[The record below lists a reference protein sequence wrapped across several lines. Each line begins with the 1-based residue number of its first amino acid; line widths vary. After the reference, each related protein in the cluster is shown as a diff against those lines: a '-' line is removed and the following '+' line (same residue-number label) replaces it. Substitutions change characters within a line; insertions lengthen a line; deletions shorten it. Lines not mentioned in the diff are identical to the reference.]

1 MSAVEHIYETTYLA
15 SPEVNDTYCYESATG
30 LEVNASHGVDE
41 GTYCASIGIA
51 TIQTAILATLVFAG
65 TDNVTNDLDG
75 AIIRLKSGRLILEN
89 AQPSSA
95 LC

>member
-1 MSAVEHIYETTYLA
+1 
-15 SPEVNDTYCYESATG
+15 
-30 LEVNASHGVDE
+30 VNASHGVDE
-41 GTYCASIGIA
+41 EGTYCASFGIA
-51 TIQTAILATLVFAG
+51 AIQTAILAILVFAG

-75 AIIRLKSGRLILEN
+75 AIIRLKGGRLVLEN